1 MMNLVFASGV
11 LVPQHIAGQDYF
23 RGVRTVFPDALF
35 PEVPPTASIDVRAKV
50 LAEKVR
56 GRFPTGPIHVVAH
69 SMGGLDTR
77 FALGK
82 NLCGLADR
90 DRVLA
95 LSTISTPHRGS
106 PIADLLV
113 SDKPDGPG
121 LRPFVYD
128 LLKHA
133 LEHLNIT
140 ISALGELTTGFL
152 QTFNERHPDVGHVRY
167 RSYAGSGVDSLILKP
182 FHLYLK
188 TLGETPDERTS
199 DGIVSLASARWGDFV
214 EPTFDTDHFGEIG
227 YSLNSPT
234 LASRFDHLTAIRRIV
249 ERATV

>member
-1 MMNLVFASGV
+1 MNLVFASGV
-11 LVPQHIAGQDYF
+11 LVPQHIAGHDYF

-50 LAEKVR
+50 LAEMVR
-56 GRFPTGPIHVVAH
+56 TRFPTGPIHVVAH

-77 FALGK
+77 YALGK
-82 NLCGLADR
+82 NLSGLAAP
-90 DRVLA
+90 DRVVS

-128 LLKHA
+128 LVKHA

-152 QTFNERHPDVGHVRY
+152 QTFNEKNPDVGHVRY
-167 RSYAGSGVDSLILKP
+167 RSYAGAGVDSMVLKP
-182 FHLYLK
+182 FHLYLQ

-199 DGIVSLASARWGDFV
+199 DGVVSLASARWGDFV

-227 YSLNSPT
+227 YNFNSPT
-234 LASRFDHLTAIRRIV
+234 LVSKFDHLTAIRRIV
-249 ERATV
+249 ERAVS

>member
-1 MMNLVFASGV
+1 MNLVFASGV
-11 LVPQHIAGQDYF
+11 LVPQHIAGHDYF
-23 RGVRTVFPDALF
+23 RGVRNVYPEALF
-35 PEVPPTASIDVRAKV
+35 PDVPPTASIDVRAKV
-50 LAEKVR
+50 LAETVR
-56 GRFPTGPIHVVAH
+56 TRFPTGPIHVVAH

-77 FALGK
+77 YALGK
-82 NLCGLADR
+82 NLSGLADSG
-90 DRVLA
+90 RVVS

-140 ISALGELTTGFL
+140 ISALGELTTGYVR
-152 QTFNERHPDVGHVRY
+152 TFNENNPDVGHVRY
-167 RSYAGSGVDSLILKP
+167 RSYAGAGVDSLLLKP
-182 FHLYLK
+182 FHLYMQ
-188 TLGETPDERTS
+188 TLGETPDERAS
-199 DGIVSLASARWGDFV
+199 DGVVSVASARWGDFV

-227 YSLNSPT
+227 YSFNSTT